1 MEYRLNI
8 KSDIYCEEDLLGFD
22 KYVDTLSKMVTDK
35 DFKTPFCIGIFGKWG
50 SGKTSFMHLLE
61 KRLSTGSTE
70 PYPIPVWFNP
80 WRYEKEEHLII
91 PFLKTI
97 EHAIK
102 RYTEKIEKEGDG
114 TKKTLLSV
122 LRKTCTK
129 IKEASAAF
137 AYGLTFDAKLGGFG
151 FTLDTSKAA
160 AREEELA
167 NKRIEA
173 KTLSEKL
180 SSIYYEIVDELKSA
194 IDEKSFRIVVFIDDL
209 DRCLPEKAVEILE
222 AIKLFLDI
230 EGYLFVL
237 GVDRDVVKKGIS
249 YRYRFFEHRE
259 EKEKEALIISPE
271 DYLDKMIQLP
281 LELPTIETGRKIT
294 FIENLVGDSAEFK
307 DLAPIIDAGI
317 GDNPR
322 TLKRFIN
329 LLAFTVSLAETLKG
343 NIMDDK
349 VKPIESEAHKKLIRD
364 NFIPILYIKW
374 AIIVY
379 RYPKVHNDIKGNKKL
394 LIELQTAASGGKKPE
409 VPTGEKAAKEG
420 VQLDERLKMVLKEG
434 KEFPDDHWL
443 IERFIHLTESTV
455 ISTKERTETAGYRKS
470 FKPGDRVLIPKG
482 KFLYGDDK
490 IEEVI
495 DNDYEIDVFP
505 VTNKQYKEFIDE
517 KKDYPVPYG
526 EENLGKPY
534 TWNKEKRTY
543 PEGLG
548 DHPVVLVSYEDA
560 IAFCEWRSKKEGAGF
575 RLPTEEEWEKAARG
589 EDGRNYP
596 WGNEF
601 DFKKLNC
608 ADFHVQKVLK
618 DSGEWEKEFKENI
631 LEKNR
636 GKALTTDVGR
646 FADGASPY
654 GCQDMAGNV
663 WEWTSSLY
671 EKDKS
676 RVVRGGA
683 WHNNGSGYC
692 RCANRGRGV
701 PGCRDDGIGFRCA
714 RTLKL

>member
-61 KRLSTGSTE
+61 KKLSTGSAE

-102 RYTEKIEKEGDG
+102 RYTEKIEKESDG
-114 TKKTLLSV
+114 AKKTLLSV

-160 AREEELA
+160 AREEELD
-167 NKRIEA
+167 NKRIEKA

-349 VKPIESEAHKKLIRD
+349 VKPIESEAHKKLIQD

-434 KEFPDDHWL
+434 KEFPDDDWL

-490 IEEVI
+490 IEKVI

-517 KKDYPVPYG
+517 KKDYPVPYR
-526 EENLGKPY
+526 EEDWAEPY
-534 TWNKEKRTY
+534 NWNKEKRTY
-543 PEGLG
+543 FDGLG

-560 IAFCEWRSKKEGAGF
+560 VAFCEWRSAKEGAGF

-601 DFKKLNC
+601 DFNKLNC

-618 DSGEWEKEFKENI
+618 DTSI
-631 LEKNR
+631 L
-636 GKALTTDVGR
+636 T
-646 FADGASPY
+646 Y
-654 GCQDMAGNV
+654 
-663 WEWTSSLY
+663 
-671 EKDKS
+671 
-676 RVVRGGA
+676 
-683 WHNNGSGYC
+683 
-692 RCANRGRGV
+692 
-701 PGCRDDGIGFRCA
+701 
-714 RTLKL
+714 

>member
-102 RYTEKIEKEGDG
+102 RYTEKIEKESDG

-122 LRKTCTK
+122 LRKTRTK

-349 VKPIESEAHKKLIRD
+349 VNPIESEAHKKLIRD

-434 KEFPDDHWL
+434 KEFPDDDWL

-517 KKDYPVPYG
+517 KKDYPVPYR
-526 EENLGKPY
+526 EEDWAEPY
-534 TWNKEKRTY
+534 IWNKEKRTY
-543 PEGLG
+543 FDGLG

-560 IAFCEWRSKKEGAGF
+560 VAFCEWRSAKEGAGF

-683 WHNNGSGYC
+683 WYYISYYC
-692 RCANRGRGV
+692 RCAYRFRVLSGLPV
-701 PGCRDDGIGFRCA
+701 LQCRVSLRQDS
-714 RTLKL
+714 

>member
-102 RYTEKIEKEGDG
+102 RYTEKIEKESDG

-122 LRKTCTK
+122 LRKTRTK

-349 VKPIESEAHKKLIRD
+349 VNPIESEAHKKLIRD

-434 KEFPDDHWL
+434 KEFPDDDWL

-683 WHNNGSGYC
+683 WYYISYYC
-692 RCANRGRGV
+692 RCAYRFRVLSGLPV
-701 PGCRDDGIGFRCA
+701 LQCRVSLRQDS
-714 RTLKL
+714 